1 MLYWVERIASHVR
14 VASMIIGQKDSS
26 VCFVLNQEPN
36 MIVQQPLFF
45 STTHRD
51 NGTRLCWVRE
61 VSTAIIII
69 KKRDNDN
76 AMEPGPGQGITGDN
90 ATETFA
96 LILAAS
102 VLCTTMLRYII
113 HQHPQWYL
121 PTSPSTTRNLC
132 FSKLLP
138 PAHEYLHICTPW
150 IGRARVSSK
159 IVLTFWHL
167 SFEQCVRFPVGASCD
182 MKSCSH

>member
-69 KKRDNDN
+69 KKRDN
-76 AMEPGPGQGITGDN
+76 AMQWNQVQVRGSL
-90 ATETFA
+90 ET
-96 LILAAS
+96 
-102 VLCTTMLRYII
+102 MQQR
-113 HQHPQWYL
+113 
-121 PTSPSTTRNLC
+121 
-132 FSKLLP
+132 
-138 PAHEYLHICTPW
+138 
-150 IGRARVSSK
+150 
-159 IVLTFWHL
+159 L
-167 SFEQCVRFPVGASCD
+167 SL
-182 MKSCSH
+182 

>member
-102 VLCTTMLRYII
+102 VLFTTMLCYI
-113 HQHPQWYL
+113 HQHPQWYQHHHQ
-121 PTSPSTTRNLC
+121 PRVTSVSPNYYQLHTNIYT
-132 FSKLLP
+132 F
-138 PAHEYLHICTPW
+138 AHHGSE
-150 IGRARVSSK
+150 GRELVPR
-159 IVLTFWHL
+159 LF
-167 SFEQCVRFPVGASCD
+167 
-182 MKSCSH
+182 

>member
-1 MLYWVERIASHVR
+1 
-14 VASMIIGQKDSS
+14 MIIGQKDSS

-102 VLCTTMLRYII
+102 VLFTTMLCYI
-113 HQHPQWYL
+113 HQHPQWYQHHHQPL
-121 PTSPSTTRNLC
+121 FLQTITTCTRI
-132 FSKLLP
+132 FT
-138 PAHEYLHICTPW
+138 HLHTMDRK
-150 IGRARVSSK
+150 GASSK

-167 SFEQCVRFPVGASCD
+167 FFEQCVRFPVGALCD
-182 MKSCSH
+182 MKSCSY

>member
-121 PTSPSTTRNLC
+121 PTSPSTTRKPLFLQTFTTC
-132 FSKLLP
+132 TRIFT
-138 PAHEYLHICTPW
+138 HLHTMD
-150 IGRARVSSK
+150 RK
-159 IVLTFWHL
+159 
-167 SFEQCVRFPVGASCD
+167 GAS
-182 MKSCSH
+182 

>member
-113 HQHPQWYL
+113 HQHPQWYQHHHQ
-121 PTSPSTTRNLC
+121 PGENSVSPNYYHLHTNIYT
-132 FSKLLP
+132 F
-138 PAHEYLHICTPW
+138 AHHGSE
-150 IGRARVSSK
+150 GRELVPR
-159 IVLTFWHL
+159 LF
-167 SFEQCVRFPVGASCD
+167 
-182 MKSCSH
+182 

>member
-45 STTHRD
+45 FHHTSRQWHTSLLGQGGLHRHHHYKKERQWQC
-51 NGTRLCWVRE
+51 NGTRSRSGDHWRQCN
-61 VSTAIIII
+61 
-69 KKRDNDN
+69 RDFRFDFGRISAFYHH
-76 AMEPGPGQGITGDN
+76 AMLYTPT
-90 ATETFA
+90 
-96 LILAAS
+96 S
-102 VLCTTMLRYII
+102 SMV
-113 HQHPQWYL
+113 

-150 IGRARVSSK
+150 IGRARVPR
-159 IVLTFWHL
+159 LF
-167 SFEQCVRFPVGASCD
+167 
-182 MKSCSH
+182 